1 MLIWEAQPEPGGAEA
16 CPVAERCGQLRQLRV
31 NAGSFVGCLAGNT
44 MGALLARRLRRVPG
58 CGAAARLWGGRWR
71 EVAWGR
77 GKASLGRLGLESG
90 EGPEGGY
97 MGCPDLCRVIGTVP
111 LTLQVSAS

>member
-1 MLIWEAQPEPGGAEA
+1 MLIWEAQPEPGGTEA

-58 CGAAARLWGGRWR
+58 CGAAAGGKWHGGEGRP
-71 EVAWGR
+71 AWGVW
-77 GKASLGRLGLESG
+77 AWNLGRVQ
-90 EGPEGGY
+90 
-97 MGCPDLCRVIGTVP
+97 RVAAWAV
-111 LTLQVSAS
+111 LTCAG